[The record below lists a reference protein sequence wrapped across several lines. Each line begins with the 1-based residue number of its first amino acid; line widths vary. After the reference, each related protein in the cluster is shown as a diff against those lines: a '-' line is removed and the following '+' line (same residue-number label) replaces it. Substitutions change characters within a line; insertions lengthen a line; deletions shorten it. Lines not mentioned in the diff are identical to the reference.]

1 MSLESLARLEE
12 LVDKMLSDREQM
24 QKRNLQL
31 QEELKFLQQERA
43 RISEELGKLLDKL
56 ERL

>member
-12 LVDKMLSDREQM
+12 LVDKMLTDREQL

-31 QEELKFLQQERA
+31 QEELKFLHQERT
-43 RISEELGKLLDKL
+43 RISEELEKLLDKL